1 MEEALLAQALDL
13 VVDPVQQGG
22 VALAHSGGNG
32 ILAAQRGDAHRV
44 AGVLLCKS
52 DDLGVVVG
60 PCYAIAVFQRVL
72 GGCIGIILLQGNVG
86 IFLGQVG
93 LGGGAGN
100 DDHLIVG
107 VPVVQTGDDIAVRRD
122 DTQCNVHVG
131 QCKVHLLSAL
141 GRDGEVCQNDIDL
154 AGLQVLNAVG
164 GLCGNEVSLHT
175 QILGQAA
182 GEVDIIA
189 LILAVLVHIAER
201 VLVGENADVH
211 GAVRL
216 DLVQRAEHVTAS
228 SCGRAG
234 CSRAGSG
241 RGGGCAAAAGRKQ
254 GGGGNCAQTQQEGTT
269 RDLVNFH
276 GNNSFP
282 FFPI

>member
-13 VVDPVQQGG
+13 VVDPIQQGG
-22 VALAHSGGNG
+22 VALAHSGGDG
-32 ILAAQRGDAHRV
+32 ILAAQRGDADCV
-44 AGVLLCKS
+44 AGVLLCKG

-72 GGCIGIILLQGNVG
+72 GGCVGIILLQGNIR

-100 DDHLIVG
+100 DDHLIVS
-107 VPVVQTGDDIAVRRD
+107 VPVVQTGDDIAVGRD

-164 GLCGNEVSLHT
+164 GLCGNEVCLHA

-182 GEVDIIA
+182 GKVDIIT
-189 LILAVLVHIAER
+189 LILAVLVHIADR

-216 DLVQRAEHVTAS
+216 DLVQRAEHVTAR
-228 SCGRAG
+228 SCGTAG
-234 CSRAGSG
+234 CG
-241 RGGGCAAAAGRKQ
+241 RRGGCAAAAGRKQ
-254 GGGGNCAQTQQEGTT
+254 GGGGNCAQTQQEGTA
-269 RDLVNFH
+269 RDLVHFH
-276 GNNSFP
+276 GNNSFT
-282 FFPI
+282 FFPINNI

>member
-1 MEEALLAQALDL
+1 MEEVLLAQALDL

-32 ILAAQRGDAHRV
+32 ILAAQRGDADCV

-72 GGCIGIILLQGNVG
+72 GGCVGIILLQGNVG

-107 VPVVQTGDDIAVRRD
+107 VPVVQTGDDIAVGRD
-122 DTQCNVHVG
+122 DTQCNIHVG
-131 QCKVHLLSAL
+131 QCKVHLLGAL

-154 AGLQVLNAVG
+154 AGLQILNAVG
-164 GLCGNEVSLHT
+164 SLCGNEICFHA
-175 QILGQAA
+175 QILG
-182 GEVDIIA
+182 
-189 LILAVLVHIAER
+189 
-201 VLVGENADVH
+201 
-211 GAVRL
+211 
-216 DLVQRAEHVTAS
+216 
-228 SCGRAG
+228 
-234 CSRAGSG
+234 
-241 RGGGCAAAAGRKQ
+241 
-254 GGGGNCAQTQQEGTT
+254 
-269 RDLVNFH
+269 
-276 GNNSFP
+276 
-282 FFPI
+282 

>member
-60 PCYAIAVFQRVL
+60 PCSAIAVFQRVF
-72 GGCIGIILLQGNVG
+72 GGCVGIILLQGNVG

-100 DDHLIVG
+100 DDHLIVC
-107 VPVVQTGDDIAVRRD
+107 VPVVQTGDDIAVGRD

-154 AGLQVLNAVG
+154 AGLQILNAVG
-164 GLCGNEVSLHT
+164 GFRGDEVGFHA

-182 GEVDIIA
+182 GEVDIIT
-189 LILAVLVHIAER
+189 LILAVLVHIAKR

-234 CSRAGSG
+234 CSRAGCG
-241 RGGGCAAAAGRKQ
+241 RR
-254 GGGGNCAQTQQEGTT
+254 
-269 RDLVNFH
+269 
-276 GNNSFP
+276 
-282 FFPI
+282 